1 MAGSLVYIVQVV
13 MVQMICEALERRE
26 EETLG
31 AMRTL
36 W

>member
-1 MAGSLVYIVQVV
+1 MADSLEHIAQVA

-26 EETLG
+26 EETLR